1 LGKVV
6 AGGLTLVLCASLAT
20 AAVAQLE
27 VTTLPQPAWK
37 RGGGAGTA
45 TVRLEVVSTRRNAIT
60 DVAAWFRRNRLTLRE
75 YRLPGTS
82 DNELRRRPLPSG
94 TPTRFRG
101 QELVQAIYQRNLLL
115 LVYGDG
121 AVGRYLVARR
131 SGTPRYAFDFIN
143 YAYAPP
149 GTGPVQTVT
158 WAAETGGVLYVS
170 HSHQGYARE
179 SRGLNG
185 YLTAIDVSTRRA
197 RWRSRPL
204 VANARTFDVAGNV
217 IIAGYGYTAEADA
230 LYLLDR
236 RSGAIVQRVPLPSA
250 PEFIIR
256 RGKTVF
262 VRTYD
267 RDVVLELERKA

>member
-1 LGKVV
+1 LGKVL
-6 AGGLTLVLCASLAT
+6 AGGLTLALCASVAT
-20 AAVAQLE
+20 ATVAQVE
-27 VTTLPQPAWK
+27 VTTLRQPAWK

-45 TVRLEVVSTRRNAIT
+45 SVRVEVVSTRPNEIT

-75 YRLPGTS
+75 HRLPGTS
-82 DNELRRRPLPSG
+82 DNELGLAPLPRG

-101 QELVQAIYQRNLLL
+101 HELVQAIRQRGLLL
-115 LVYGDG
+115 LVYGDT
-121 AVGRYLVARR
+121 AFGRYLVARR
-131 SGTPRYAFDFIN
+131 AATPRYAFDFIN

-149 GTGPVQTVT
+149 GTGPVQNLT
-158 WAAETGGVLYVS
+158 WAVEAAGVLYVS

-185 YLTAIDVSTRRA
+185 YLTAIDVRTRRPL
-197 RWRSRPL
+197 WRSRPL
-204 VANARTFDVAGNV
+204 VANAATFEVVGNV
-217 IIAGYGYTAEADA
+217 IIAGYGYTAEPDA